1 MTVLFDEEIR
11 HAGDGRRHR
20 LRRQTARHPSIAVVE
35 RPMDEDT
42 VEVSDMRSRIEIVQI
57 RAAEVEPGDVVNKRG
72 PNRDGWIEVESLEEL
87 ESGQYVVH
95 DESGRE
101 SFTAAGYDLVWLQ
114 LARPLRHNS
123 HIPLP
128 D

>member
-1 MTVLFDEEIR
+1 
-11 HAGDGRRHR
+11 
-20 LRRQTARHPSIAVVE
+20 
-35 RPMDEDT
+35 MDEDT

-101 SFTAAGYDLVWLQ
+101 SFTATGYDLVWLQ

>member
-1 MTVLFDEEIR
+1 
-11 HAGDGRRHR
+11 
-20 LRRQTARHPSIAVVE
+20 
-35 RPMDEDT
+35 
-42 VEVSDMRSRIEIVQI
+42 MRSRIEIVQI

>member
-1 MTVLFDEEIR
+1 
-11 HAGDGRRHR
+11 
-20 LRRQTARHPSIAVVE
+20 
-35 RPMDEDT
+35 MDEDT